1 MTRKIVALFAAL
13 LIACQA
19 EAPGRPPVE
28 PGTGTTAQRTGTA
41 ASNPGDSAT
50 AAHAANASDP
60 TDAASADAMGTNAA
74 DATGATDPM
83 GVPGE
88 HRAAVLFLGTSLTA
102 GYGVGAD
109 AAFPALIQA
118 RIDAAGLPFRVV
130 NAGLSGETSAGGLSR
145 LAWSLQDSIA
155 VLVLELGANDGLR
168 GLPVEQMHDNLDAIL
183 GRTRERYPDVEIV
196 ITGMEAPPNMGGR
209 YTRAF
214 RSTFADLAREYDAAL
229 VPFLLEGVAAEP
241 SLNQSDGI
249 HPNRAGHRILA
260 DNVWA
265 VLEPMLER
273 MMANI

>member
-28 PGTGTTAQRTGTA
+28 PGTGTTAQRTRAA
-41 ASNPGDSAT
+41 ASNPGDHAT
-50 AAHAANASDP
+50 ASRAANASDS
-60 TDAASADAMGTNAA
+60 TGAAGADADAA
-74 DATGATDPM
+74 
-83 GVPGE
+83 GVNDLARVAGQP
-88 HRAAVLFLGTSLTA
+88 RAAILFLGTSLTA

-214 RSTFADLAREYDAAL
+214 RSTFADLAGEYDAAL

-265 VLEPMLER
+265 VLEPLLER